1 MPGEAVT
8 MLLWPVMA
16 GGGFLVLAALIIALG
31 ASSTAKYEFER
42 NRVPAPRREAAV
54 AAPVDAAPPART
66 LGDTASGKGAAGTMS
81 AVQTEQVTAL
91 SVVNHPAGK
100 QRVSPDVVAAWW
112 LVDASGDQAG
122 NPAGNPAGMVLAGPF
137 ADQVDADWAALSA
150 GLSESATAVHGVQ
163 RADGGILRRQS
174 PEEKAWLAELG
185 DQLDR
190 LPEDW
195 DELLTEDDALTTLV
209 VEIAAAL
216 VEAGLPVHDCAGSG
230 AAGGI
235 CLTPGPHYAGV
246 VVTWQQHDRMSAQYV
261 RGPAMTAR
269 VQEAMNATVANL
281 LTAMGFEVE
290 PFGAGCSLV
299 TDIRGRE

>member
-1 MPGEAVT
+1 VPGEAVT
-8 MLLWPVMA
+8 QLLWPVMA
-16 GGGFLVLAALIIALG
+16 AGGFLVLAALIIALG

-42 NRVPAPRREAAV
+42 NRVPAPRREEALAGAV
-54 AAPVDAAPPART
+54 DAVEAAPAARAT
-66 LGDTASGKGAAGTMS
+66 GDVSRSSTAGGTS
-81 AVQTEQVTAL
+81 AVQTEQATAISL
-91 SVVNHPAGK
+91 ANHPAGK
-100 QRVSPDVVAAWW
+100 QRVAPDAVAAWW
-112 LVDASGDQAG
+112 LVDESGDQAG
-122 NPAGNPAGMVLAGPF
+122 HLLAGPF

-150 GLSESATAVHGVQ
+150 GLSESASAVHGVQ
-163 RADGGILRRQS
+163 RADGGIVRRQS

-195 DELLTEDDALTTLV
+195 DELLTDDDALTTLV

-216 VEAGLPVHDCAGSG
+216 VEAGLPVHDCAGSDT
-230 AAGGI
+230 AGGV

-246 VVTWQQHDRMSAQYV
+246 VVNWHQNDRMSAQYV
-261 RGPAMTAR
+261 RGAAMTAT
-269 VQEAMNATVANL
+269 VQETMNATVANL

>member
-1 MPGEAVT
+1 
-8 MLLWPVMA
+8 MLIWPPVMA
-16 GGGFLVLAALIIALG
+16 AGGFLVLAALIIALG

-42 NRVPAPRREAAV
+42 NRVPASRREDAV
-54 AAPVDAAPPART
+54 APAADASAVDAAPAART
-66 LGDTASGKGAAGTMS
+66 AGDASSARTSAGGGMS
-81 AVQTEQVTAL
+81 AVQTEQATAV
-91 SVVNHPAGK
+91 SVANHPAGK
-100 QRVSPDVVAAWW
+100 QRVAPDAVAAWW
-112 LVDASGDQAG
+112 LVDESGDQAG
-122 NPAGNPAGMVLAGPF
+122 QVLAGPF
-137 ADQVDADWAALSA
+137 PDQVDADWAALSA
-150 GLSESATAVHGVQ
+150 GLSESANAVHGVQ
-163 RADGGILRRQS
+163 RADGGIVRRQS

-195 DELLTEDDALTTLV
+195 DELLTDDDALTTLV

-216 VEAGLPVHDCAGSG
+216 VEAGLPVHDCAGSDS
-230 AAGGI
+230 AGGV

-246 VVTWQQHDRMSAQYV
+246 VVNWHQHDRMSAQYI
-261 RGPAMTAR
+261 RGAAMTAT
-269 VQEAMNATVANL
+269 VQETMNATVANL